1 MTAAGLAM
9 RGQRVHGGVHADASR
24 PTRRRFA
31 ALVAL
36 FLLVIVSV
44 IPWRPQSF
52 YAGGL
57 DPVVVAKAAIA
68 LVALGGAVGLTL
80 FTRRRMPV
88 GLGPAAVIAV
98 TLLISLLGGVV
109 AGNGSATT
117 VLVMRVFIVMATLLL
132 LLTNAPWDRA
142 VAALLTAMGIL
153 AVVAATTGARTLVKG
168 RLGGGIPEI
177 HPNELAGLAA
187 LPLIALVV
195 LILRRGVRVSA
206 VIASVVLF
214 GIVVATGSRIA
225 LVGILFGAIVAL
237 VTNGVRR
244 RGVLYA
250 LLVFVPVIY
259 GVIVF
264 TGVVDGLASRGG
276 TSAESTALDSRLTG
290 WQVVLG
296 WDWASWQRWL
306 GVGLSVKE
314 VAVQEKWRSSQVLDS
329 SWVSLLAQA
338 GLLGVLLIGLLV
350 AWCVITAVTAAS
362 PRGLL
367 LPLLTMFVIR
377 TFTES
382 GMVDSAMPFVLFV
395 TLSALLTRRSRQA
408 SGPPGHENQTRARS
422 VTMPGV
428 R

>member
-1 MTAAGLAM
+1 
-9 RGQRVHGGVHADASR
+9 
-24 PTRRRFA
+24 
-31 ALVAL
+31 
-36 FLLVIVSV
+36 
-44 IPWRPQSF
+44 
-52 YAGGL
+52 
-57 DPVVVAKAAIA
+57 
-68 LVALGGAVGLTL
+68 
-80 FTRRRMPV
+80 
-88 GLGPAAVIAV
+88 
-98 TLLISLLGGVV
+98 
-109 AGNGSATT
+109 
-117 VLVMRVFIVMATLLL
+117 
-132 LLTNAPWDRA
+132 
-142 VAALLTAMGIL
+142 MGIL

-195 LILRRGVRVSA
+195 LILRRGVRVSP

-362 PRGLL
+362 RRGLL